1 MIRLRPILKGE
12 GRSLRVTFT
21 NADTEQVIDTTGWT
35 LKVRLGRSPHVLG
48 DLYEVTGAPDAAQA
62 ALGQIS
68 CTIADTVTSAL
79 TVSSVALD
87 ILVDTG
93 SGEFI
98 PLMLAVAPV
107 LDAELHRQNYYRQGS
122 GPIVGETPV
131 YVQGG
136 SQEPDN
142 ITINV
147 SNDMDPTFDLG
158 VMVKFNQLDPAT
170 LEYLEALQADVTQ
183 KHTEVM
189 GA

>member
-1 MIRLRPILKGE
+1 M
-12 GRSLRVTFT
+12 
-21 NADTEQVIDTTGWT
+21 
-35 LKVRLGRSPHVLG
+35 
-48 DLYEVTGAPDAAQA
+48 
-62 ALGQIS
+62 
-68 CTIADTVTSAL
+68 
-79 TVSSVALD
+79 
-87 ILVDTG
+87 
-93 SGEFI
+93 
-98 PLMLAVAPV
+98 
-107 LDAELHRQNYYRQGS
+107 
-122 GPIVGETPV
+122 